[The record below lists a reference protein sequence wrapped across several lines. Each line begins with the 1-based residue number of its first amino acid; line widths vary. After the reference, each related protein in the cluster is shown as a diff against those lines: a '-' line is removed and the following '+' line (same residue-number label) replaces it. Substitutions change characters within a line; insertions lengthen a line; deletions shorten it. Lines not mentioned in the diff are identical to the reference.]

1 MPRLYRSARD
11 LQHWFVFEES
21 LGWVR
26 FPARI
31 NGWAERRPIGAVCGL
46 DLREVPLWL
55 SFNTG
60 LPVESR
66 ARKLHLAA

>member
-11 LQHWFVFEES
+11 LQHWFVYENAI
-21 LGWVR
+21 GWVT

-31 NGWAERRPIGAVCGL
+31 NGWAARRPLRTVQGL
-46 DLREVPLWL
+46 DLHEVPLWL

-60 LPVESR
+60 LPAARRLER
-66 ARKLHLAA
+66 AA